1 MIRRHVVIRGLVQG
15 VFFRDSVSRLAS
27 SLGVSGWVRNTGD
40 GAVEAVFEGEPDAV
54 ARLVE
59 FCERGPRGARVDDV
73 EVSAEPVEELHAFSI
88 L

>member
-1 MIRRHVVIRGLVQG
+1 MIRRHVVVRGLVQG
-15 VFFRDSVSRLAS
+15 VFFRDSVRRLAW
-27 SLGVSGWVRNTGD
+27 SLGVRGWVRNTGD
-40 GAVEAVFEGEPDAV
+40 GAVEAVFEGEPEAV

-73 EVSAEPVEELHAFSI
+73 EVSGEPVEELSGFSI

>member
-1 MIRRHVVIRGLVQG
+1 MIRRRIVVRGLVQG
-15 VFFRDSVSRLAS
+15 VFFRDSVRRLAS
-27 SLGVSGWVRNTGD
+27 SLSVRGWVRNTGD

-73 EVSAEPVEELHAFSI
+73 EVSAEPVAGLSGFSI